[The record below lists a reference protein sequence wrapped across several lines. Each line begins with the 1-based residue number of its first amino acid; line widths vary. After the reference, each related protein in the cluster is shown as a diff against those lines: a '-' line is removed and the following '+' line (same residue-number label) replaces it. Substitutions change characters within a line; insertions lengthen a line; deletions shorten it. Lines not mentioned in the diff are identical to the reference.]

1 MAVRYAVATGNW
13 SATSTWNGGTLPAS
27 GDDIYANGFTV
38 TIDTQVLN
46 IGIGKIS
53 TQLCPLTSIAGGS
66 FSYNIVGTA
75 PLTFTGNL
83 YGGTTACLVPIG
95 NGRVI
100 TINGNIYGGTVAGAA
115 GLGQNNLYNCT
126 YYLNG
131 DVTAGS
137 VATATAV
144 SFYNNVIYLEVNGNV
159 YGTTAPAFT
168 TPVTNNCVINGN
180 ILAQSTGVPISM
192 ALNTNGT
199 FRLNGN
205 ITGTA
210 TNAAVSVTG
219 TSGTVIVNGNE
230 VNKNGF
236 PAVQL
241 QVGTIR
247 KVYGNTW
254 NGTPTVQ
261 RENGTDFLLYTAT
274 SFNMPI
280 TSNVRTGI
288 TYGGGAYT
296 GTLSVPPASSV
307 AVGVPV
313 NGTVGTAIISVT
325 DMGALLASYNV

>member
-13 SATSTWNGGTLPAS
+13 SATATWNGGTLPAS

-46 IGIGKIS
+46 IGVGKIS
-53 TQLCPLTSIAGGS
+53 TQICPLTSIAGGAFAHS
-66 FSYNIVGTA
+66 LAT
-75 PLTFTGNL
+75 LTFTGNI
-83 YGGTTACLVPIG
+83 YGGTTPCLIPSGQSKVF
-95 NGRVI
+95 
-100 TINGNIYGGTVAGAA
+100 TINGNIYGGTVAAAA
-115 GLGQNNLYNCT
+115 GFGQNNLYNST
-126 YYLNG
+126 YYFNG
-131 DVTAGS
+131 DLTAGS
-137 VATATAV
+137 VATAPAV
-144 SFYNNVIYLEVNGNV
+144 TFYNNVIYIEVNGNV
-159 YGTTAPAFT
+159 YGTTAPAFS
-168 TPVTNNCVINGN
+168 TPTTNNCVINGN

-205 ITGTA
+205 ITGTS

-219 TSGTVIVNGNE
+219 ASGTVIVNGNE

-241 QVGTIR
+241 QIGTIR

-307 AVGVPV
+307 AAGVPV
-313 NGTVGTAIISVT
+313 NGTVGTAIISIT